1 MEIMKYY
8 KMSMML
14 AIISVLIVLLLAAT
28 WTGNVLGW
36 MAIVA
41 NVFAMIVNLRNY
53 FYFKSRNS

>member
-1 MEIMKYY
+1 MKYY